1 MDLSPTLQGLIDE
14 RSLRWIFVGGKG
26 GVGKTTTASS
36 LGILLAKNRES
47 VLIISTDP
55 AHNLSDAFNQ
65 KLGSS
70 PTQIEGI
77 PNLFGMEIKPNINA
91 EGIDFPDV
99 FGVAPDENAKS
110 LIGEIMNSIPGIDEA
125 MSFSEMIKNVQ
136 NMPFS
141 LIIFDTAPTGHT
153 LRLLNFPS
161 ILEKGLSKVVALKQT
176 LGTFMNQM
184 SGMMGHGNADTMFTN
199 IFEKMEQM
207 KALIEE
213 INRQFQNPK
222 LTTFVA
228 VCIPEFLSMYE
239 TDRLV
244 IELSKFNINI
254 EHIVVNQVL
263 FPEDECRMC
272 VAREKMQKKYLDQ
285 IKDMF
290 DTFHIVIN
298 PLLDDEVRG
307 VERLTMY
314 SKFLVEPRKANI

>member
-1 MDLSPTLQGLIDE
+1 MELSPSLQGLIEE

-26 GVGKTTTASS
+26 GVGKTTTAAS
-36 LGILLAKNRES
+36 LGVLLSKHRES
-47 VLIISTDP
+47 ILIISTDP
-55 AHNLSDAFNQ
+55 AHNLSDAFDQ
-65 KLGSS
+65 KLGST
-70 PTQIEGI
+70 PTVINGI

-91 EGIDFPDV
+91 DNIDFPDI
-99 FGVAPDENAKS
+99 FGIAPDENAKS
-110 LIGEIMNSIPGIDEA
+110 LIGDIVNSIPGIDEA
-125 MSFSEMIKNVQ
+125 VSFSEMIKNVQ

-161 ILEKGLSKVVALKQT
+161 ILDKGLSKVVALKQN
-176 LGTFMNQM
+176 LGVFINQV
-184 SGMMGHGNADTMFTN
+184 SGMLGRGGAEAIYNN
-199 IFEKMEQM
+199 IFDKMEQM
-207 KALIEE
+207 KVLIEE
-213 INRQFQNPK
+213 INRQFKDPK
-222 LTTFVA
+222 VTTFVA

-244 IELSKFNINI
+244 IELTKFEINI

-272 VAREKMQKKYLDQ
+272 LARQKMQTKYLSQ

-290 DTFHIVIN
+290 DTFHIVVT

-307 VERLTMY
+307 VQKLTVY
-314 SKFLVEPRKANI
+314 SRFLVEPIG

>member
-1 MDLSPTLQGLIDE
+1 MDLSPTLQGLIEE
-14 RSLRWIFVGGKG
+14 RTLKWIFVGGKG

-77 PNLFGMEIKPNINA
+77 PNLYGMEIKPNINA
-91 EGIDFPDV
+91 DNIDFPDI
-99 FGVAPDENAKS
+99 FGVAPDETAKS

-125 MSFSEMIKNVQ
+125 VSFSEMIKNVQ

-141 LIIFDTAPTGHT
+141 LIVFDTAPTGHT

-161 ILEKGLSKVVALKQT
+161 ILDKGLSKIVALKQN
-176 LGTFMNQM
+176 LGTFINQM
-184 SGMMGHGNADTMFTN
+184 SGMMGGGNVDAVYNN
-199 IFEKMEQM
+199 IFDKMEQM
-207 KALIEE
+207 KALVVE
-213 INRQFQNPK
+213 INRQFQDPK

-244 IELSKFNINI
+244 IELAKFNINI

-272 VAREKMQKKYLDQ
+272 IARQKMQGKYLDQ
-285 IKDMF
+285 IREMF
-290 DTFHIVIN
+290 DTFHIVVN
-298 PLLDDEVRG
+298 PLMDDEVRG
-307 VERLTMY
+307 VEKLTEY
-314 SKFLVEPRKANI
+314 SKFLVEPRRSS